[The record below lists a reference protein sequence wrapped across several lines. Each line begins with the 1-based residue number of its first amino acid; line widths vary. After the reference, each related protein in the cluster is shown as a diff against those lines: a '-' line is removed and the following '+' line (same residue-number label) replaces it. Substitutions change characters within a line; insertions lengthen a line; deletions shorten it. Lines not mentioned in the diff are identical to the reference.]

1 MIITTIMLIAS
12 VGVASPSERSGTAS
26 TEHAVVRVSP
36 DAVSAIRLPHGEKV
50 VEMVVQDPVGVD
62 AAVVTEGMI
71 AVKGSVDPRGT
82 HLLVR
87 RAEGRPLDLLLLPAS
102 AGARSQVVRI
112 GARDADPV
120 PEWHLAARDVSVL
133 KPGFRVMQA
142 YASNGVRVEAMPSDG
157 VFVATGGSSGHG
169 DVLVVGE
176 GGETGIY
183 RLD

>member
-1 MIITTIMLIAS
+1 MIMTTIMLIAS
-12 VGVASPSERSGTAS
+12 VGVASPSQRTGTAS

-36 DAVSAIRLPHGEKV
+36 DAVSAIRLPQGDRV
-50 VEMVVQDPVGVD
+50 VEMVVQDPVAVE
-62 AAVVTEGMI
+62 AAVVNDGMI
-71 AVKGSVDPRGT
+71 AVKGSVDPSGT
-82 HLLVR
+82 HVLIR
-87 RAEGRPLDLLLLPAS
+87 RAGGGPLDVLLLPAA

-112 GARDADPV
+112 GAGGADQV
-120 PEWHLAARDVSVL
+120 PEWHLAAREVSVL

-157 VFVATGGSSGHG
+157 VFVATGGSSDHG